1 MNANTRFDNALRY
14 REGADEGQVHLTP
27 EYVLAPVR
35 AAFGGSIGCDPC
47 TTPENPTGAERFYTF
62 ADDGLSLPWGDRA
75 FVNPPYGKAREPWVN
90 ACIGEGELL
99 GHRVI
104 LLMPAATD
112 TRVFQR
118 AAKSADAVVFVK
130 GRLKFGIKRPNGRQR
145 AASHPSALFIWGVDA
160 APFAHLGI
168 VWLSGQQDTPLRS
181 PTMDEWLSVKHA
193 GDDT

>member
-47 TTPENPTGAERFYTF
+47 TTPENPTGAERFYTL
-62 ADDGLSLPWGDRA
+62 ADDGLALPWGDRA
-75 FVNPPYGKAREPWVN
+75 FVNPPYGKAREPWVHR
-90 ACIGEGELL
+90 CIEMGRAGK
-99 GHRVI
+99 RVV

-112 TRVFQR
+112 TRIFQR

-145 AASHPSALFIWGVDA
+145 AASHPSALFLWGVDVE
-160 APFAHLGI
+160 PFAHLGI
-168 VWLSGQQDTPLRS
+168 VWSGQQDTTTEAP
-181 PTMDEWLSVKHA
+181 K
-193 GDDT
+193 